1 MIALRAVTKS
11 FGSAKVLDGLDLDI
25 PTGQR
30 IALVGSNGAGKTT
43 LFRCLLG
50 EYNHGGEIRIEG
62 RDPRRERTEVLSHV
76 GFVPQVA
83 PPLAMPVGALMRFVA
98 ETSGGSEAE
107 MARIASRLGLDVGA
121 IRARPFTKLS
131 GGMKQKLLIAAALG
145 RPTRFLILD
154 EPAANL
160 DPAARGVLFDLLASR
175 ASSTMLVS
183 SHRLDEIAPLVN
195 RVVELQQGR
204 VVLDD
209 AVADAGALGTMF
221 SARIDLARADA
232 AFARAAAEWGLAADV
247 AGLCWSG
254 AVAGPER
261 LAFLGF
267 IARHSGLVSGVQIME
282 ASHDAETQPSRV

>member
-1 MIALRAVTKS
+1 MITLRAVTKT
-11 FGSAKVLDGLDLDI
+11 FGAVRVLDSLDLDI

-62 RDPRRERTEVLSHV
+62 REPRHERTEVLRHI

-83 PPLAMPVGALMRFVA
+83 PPLAMPVGELMRFVA
-98 ETSGGSEAE
+98 ETSGGCEAD
-107 MARIASRLGLDVGA
+107 MAAIASELGLDVKA
-121 IRARPFTKLS
+121 IRSRPFTKLS
-131 GGMKQKLLIAAALG
+131 GGMKQKLLIATALG

-160 DPAARGVLFDLLASR
+160 DPAARGVLFDLLAAR
-175 ASSTMLVS
+175 ASSTMIVS

-204 VVLDD
+204 VILDD
-209 AVADAGALGTMF
+209 AVSDAGALGTMF
-221 SARIDLARADA
+221 SCRITLARSEA
-232 AFARAAAEWGLAADV
+232 AFSRAATEWGLASAP
-247 AGLCWSG
+247 GECEWSG
-254 AVAGPER
+254 LVAGPDR

-267 IARHSGLVSGVQIME
+267 VARHSGLISGVHIME
-282 ASHDAETQPSRV
+282 ASQDAAVQPSRL

>member
-1 MIALRAVTKS
+1 MITLRNVSKA
-11 FGSAKVLDGLDLDI
+11 FGAARVLDDLNLVI

-50 EYNHGGEIRIEG
+50 EYNHAGDIRIEG
-62 RDPRRERTEVLSHV
+62 RDPRRERTQVLRHV

-83 PPLAMPVGALMRFVA
+83 PPLAMPVGELLRFVA
-98 ETSGGSEAE
+98 ETSGGSQQD
-107 MARIASRLGLDVGA
+107 MNDIAAALGLDVQA

-131 GGMKQKLLIAAALG
+131 GGMKQKLLIATALG

-160 DPAARGVLFDLLASR
+160 DPAARGVLFDLLAAR
-175 ASSTMLVS
+175 SSATMIVS

-209 AVADAGALGTMF
+209 AVADAGALGTRF
-221 SARIDLARADA
+221 SCSIALIRADA
-232 AFARAAAEWGLAADV
+232 AFARAAAEWGLSPDAD
-247 AGLCWSG
+247 ALQWRGCI
-254 AVAGPER
+254 AGPDR

-267 IARHSGLVSGVQIME
+267 VARHSGLVAGLQIME
-282 ASHDAETQPSRV
+282 ASDDAARQSSRV

>member
-1 MIALRAVTKS
+1 MITLRAVTKS

>member
-1 MIALRAVTKS
+1 MITLQGVTKT
-11 FGSAKVLDGLDLDI
+11 FGAVRVLDSLNLDI

-62 RDPRRERTEVLSHV
+62 RSPRRERTQVLRHV

-83 PPLAMPVGALMRFVA
+83 PPLAMPVGELLRFVA

-107 MARIASRLGLDVGA
+107 MTRIAGALGLDVKA
-121 IRARPFTKLS
+121 IRSRPFTKLS
-131 GGMKQKLLIAAALG
+131 GGMKQKLLIATALG

-160 DPAARGVLFDLLASR
+160 DPAARGVLFELLAER
-175 ASSTMLVS
+175 SSATMIVS

-209 AVADAGALGTMF
+209 AVSDAGALGTLF
-221 SARIDLARADA
+221 SCRIALARADE
-232 AFARAAAEWGLAADV
+232 AFARAAAEWGLEADALGQEWNGV
-247 AGLCWSG
+247 
-254 AVAGPER
+254 VAGPDR

-267 IARHSGLVSGVQIME
+267 VARHSGLISGVQIME
-282 ASHDAETQPSRV
+282 ASQDAATQPSRV

>member
-1 MIALRAVTKS
+1 MITLRAVTKS

-62 RDPRRERTEVLSHV
+62 RDPRRERTEVLRHV

>member
-1 MIALRAVTKS
+1 MITLRGVAKS
-11 FGSAKVLDGLDLDI
+11 FGAAKVLDGLDLEI

-50 EYNHGGEIRIEG
+50 EYNHGGDIRIEG
-62 RDPRRERTEVLSHV
+62 RDPRRDRTEVLRHV

-107 MARIASRLGLDVGA
+107 MARIAADLGLDIGA
-121 IRARPFTKLS
+121 IRTRPFTKLS

-154 EPAANL
+154 EPTANL
-160 DPAARGVLFDLLASR
+160 DPAARGVLFDLLAAR
-175 ASSTMLVS
+175 TAATMLVS

-221 SARIDLARADA
+221 SARIDLGRADA
-232 AFARAAAEWGLAADV
+232 AFARAATEWGLGPDA
-247 AGLCWSG
+247 AGLRWTG
-254 AVAGPER
+254 VVAGPER

-267 IARHSGLVSGVQIME
+267 VARHSGLVSGVQIME
-282 ASHDAETQPSRV
+282 ASHDAASQPSRV

>member
-107 MARIASRLGLDVGA
+107 MARIASRLGLEVGA

>member
-1 MIALRAVTKS
+1 MITLRNVSKA
-11 FGSAKVLDGLDLDI
+11 FGTARVLDDLDLEI

-50 EYNHGGEIRIEG
+50 EYNHAGDIRIEG
-62 RDPRRERTEVLSHV
+62 RDPRRERTQVLRHV

-83 PPLAMPVGALMRFVA
+83 PPLAMPVGELLRFVA
-98 ETSGGSEAE
+98 ETSGGSQKDMTE
-107 MARIASRLGLDVGA
+107 IAAALGLDVQA

-131 GGMKQKLLIAAALG
+131 GGMKQKLLIATALG

-160 DPAARGVLFDLLASR
+160 DPAARGVLFDLLAAR
-175 ASSTMLVS
+175 SSATMIVS

-209 AVADAGALGTMF
+209 AVADAGALGTQF
-221 SARIDLARADA
+221 SCSIALARADA
-232 AFARAAAEWGLAADV
+232 AFARAAAEWGLSSDDKALHWR
-247 AGLCWSG
+247 GRI
-254 AVAGPER
+254 AGPDR

-267 IARHSGLVSGVQIME
+267 VARHSGLVAGLQIME
-282 ASHDAETQPSRV
+282 ASDDAARQSSRV